1 MTPMD
6 TPTPQQ
12 AACLQSMFDHFNGEL
27 FNGTLD
33 RHSVILC
40 WTHAH
45 QIKAGY
51 YYPNRWTDD
60 GGNALAELSINARC
74 MRERTVTELSSYM
87 VHEMIHMEQH
97 TAGTTGRPGYH
108 NAGFIERAQRLG
120 FKAVNERGEE
130 VGVGQGAHACDL
142 HPAEGGAF
150 LRALASLP
158 EEAIPAY
165 EAEGGVPAE
174 ESEEGREQRQEDG
187 GTPPSVPPKP
197 RAKGGK
203 RSKYVCPVCGQ
214 AAWSKPGA
222 NLLCGNEE
230 CGAARMEEYI

>member
-1 MTPMD
+1 
-6 TPTPQQ
+6 
-12 AACLQSMFDHFNGEL
+12 
-27 FNGTLD
+27 
-33 RHSVILC
+33 
-40 WTHAH
+40 
-45 QIKAGY
+45 
-51 YYPNRWTDD
+51 
-60 GGNALAELSINARC
+60 

-97 TAGTTGRPGYH
+97 TAGTAGRPGYH

-187 GTPPSVPPKP
+187 GTPPPVPPKP

-222 NLLCGNEE
+222 NLLCGNEW
-230 CGAARMEEYI
+230 CNAARMEERE

>member
-1 MTPMD
+1 M
-6 TPTPQQ
+6 
-12 AACLQSMFDHFNGEL
+12 
-27 FNGTLD
+27 
-33 RHSVILC
+33 
-40 WTHAH
+40 
-45 QIKAGY
+45 
-51 YYPNRWTDD
+51 
-60 GGNALAELSINARC
+60 
-74 MRERTVTELSSYM
+74 
-87 VHEMIHMEQH
+87 
-97 TAGTTGRPGYH
+97 
-108 NAGFIERAQRLG
+108 
-120 FKAVNERGEE
+120 NERGEE

-187 GTPPSVPPKP
+187 GTPPPVPPKP

-222 NLLCGNEE
+222 NLLCGNEW
-230 CGAARMEEYI
+230 CNAARMEERE

>member
-1 MTPMD
+1 
-6 TPTPQQ
+6 
-12 AACLQSMFDHFNGEL
+12 
-27 FNGTLD
+27 
-33 RHSVILC
+33 
-40 WTHAH
+40 
-45 QIKAGY
+45 
-51 YYPNRWTDD
+51 
-60 GGNALAELSINARC
+60 
-74 MRERTVTELSSYM
+74 M

-97 TAGTTGRPGYH
+97 TAGTAGRPGYH

-130 VGVGQGAHACDL
+130 LCVGQGAHACDL

-187 GTPPSVPPKP
+187 GTPPPVPPKP

-222 NLLCGNEE
+222 SLLCGNEW
-230 CGAARMEEYI
+230 CNAARMEERN